1 MTPQD
6 FAARTGVSRETLE
19 KLVVFQRLL
28 EKWQAKINLVS
39 ATTLDDVWG
48 RHFLDSWQVIGPLG
62 DTKTVA
68 DLGAGAG
75 FPGLVVALCAPDRTV
90 HLVESDSRKCA
101 FQIEIVRETGAANVK
116 IHNTRAEKLAGALTV
131 DAVTSRA
138 LAPLDTLLDLAV
150 PLLAARGL
158 CTFLKGATYRD
169 ELTRAQARWQMRVD
183 IAPSLTEPDAACLTL
198 RDIARK

>member
-1 MTPQD
+1 MTPRD
-6 FAARTGVSRETLE
+6 FTTKTGVSRETLE
-19 KLVVFQRLL
+19 KLVVFQKLL

-62 DTKTVA
+62 DAKSVA

-75 FPGLVVALCAPDRTV
+75 FPGLIVALCAPEKTV
-90 HLVESDSRKCA
+90 HLVESDARKCA
-101 FQIEIVRETGAANVK
+101 FQIEIVRETGAANVQ
-116 IHNTRAEKLAGALTV
+116 IHNARAEKLAGTLSV
-131 DAVTSRA
+131 DAITSRA
-138 LAPLDTLLDLAV
+138 LAPLDTLLGFAV
-150 PLLAARGL
+150 PLLAPGGL

-169 ELTRAQARWQMRVD
+169 ELTAARAKWQMRVD